1 MLLLEVN
8 NIKKYYADRL
18 ILDIKDFKAYYGEKI
33 GIVGANGAGK
43 TTLLDI
49 IAGKNMPEEGSIKLY
64 GEISY
69 ITQLEPESVSEIDK
83 RMAKEFGLFFSSL
96 DTASGGE
103 KTRYQDCR
111 AAFRKA
117 AVYCSPTSLLQ
128 IWIYRG
134 VELLERKLLRISKV

>member
-69 ITQLEPESVSEIDK
+69 ITQL
-83 RMAKEFGLFFSSL
+83 F
-96 DTASGGE
+96 
-103 KTRYQDCR
+103 Y
-111 AAFRKA
+111 
-117 AVYCSPTSLLQ
+117 LL
-128 IWIYRG
+128 
-134 VELLERKLLRISKV
+134 

>member
-49 IAGKNMPEEGSIKLY
+49 IAG
-64 GEISY
+64 
-69 ITQLEPESVSEIDK
+69 
-83 RMAKEFGLFFSSL
+83 
-96 DTASGGE
+96 
-103 KTRYQDCR
+103 
-111 AAFRKA
+111 
-117 AVYCSPTSLLQ
+117 
-128 IWIYRG
+128 
-134 VELLERKLLRISKV
+134 